1 MVFLNC
7 FADHHAAVP
16 NFSLVNKQ
24 SLDKILQA
32 KVFVHKDSQLQA
44 AHLILGYTPISSS
57 FQAPKCVIRAKDPRL
72 HLINVVVLSFLN
84 PGSRPQGVLKVEPIL
99 QYKAEDEATPSQP
112 TVKGEEEEKVVEV
125 LDSEDDFEVFNQP
138 ESPEA
143 STNDFSH
150 LPSAQVSQ
158 IQEDFSV
165 PKAMGIQRKP
175 RAGLLG
181 IMESQSENKVP
192 ERRMEGSK
200 VKLIKNRLIL
210 G

>member
-1 MVFLNC
+1 MR
-7 FADHHAAVP
+7 
-16 NFSLVNKQ
+16 NK
-24 SLDKILQA
+24 
-32 KVFVHKDSQLQA
+32 
-44 AHLILGYTPISSS
+44 G
-57 FQAPKCVIRAKDPRL
+57 KDPRL
-72 HLINVVVLSFLN
+72 HLINVVVPSFLN
-84 PGSRPQGVLKVEPIL
+84 PGSRPQRVLKVEPIL
-99 QYKAEDEATPSQP
+99 QYKAKDEATPSQP
-112 TVKGEEEEKVVEV
+112 TVKREEEEKVVEV

-143 STNDFSH
+143 STSDFSH

>member
-1 MVFLNC
+1 MR
-7 FADHHAAVP
+7 
-16 NFSLVNKQ
+16 NK
-24 SLDKILQA
+24 
-32 KVFVHKDSQLQA
+32 
-44 AHLILGYTPISSS
+44 G
-57 FQAPKCVIRAKDPRL
+57 KDPRL
-72 HLINVVVLSFLN
+72 HLINVVVPSFLN
-84 PGSRPQGVLKVEPIL
+84 PGSRPQRVLKVEPIL
-99 QYKAEDEATPSQP
+99 QYKAKDEATPSQP
-112 TVKGEEEEKVVEV
+112 TVKREEEEKVVEV

-143 STNDFSH
+143 STSDFSH

-192 ERRMEGSK
+192 ERRMEESK
-200 VKLIKNRLIL
+200 VKLIKNTLIL